1 MFLPSMTFLSDK
13 YTYEDYLKLN
23 FRLDSPD
30 DIWEKAIDI
39 FKSRE
44 QIFLCNRQIN
54 GK

>member
-39 FKSRE
+39 FKSRVE
-44 QIFLCNRQIN
+44 SRFFLCNR
-54 GK
+54 